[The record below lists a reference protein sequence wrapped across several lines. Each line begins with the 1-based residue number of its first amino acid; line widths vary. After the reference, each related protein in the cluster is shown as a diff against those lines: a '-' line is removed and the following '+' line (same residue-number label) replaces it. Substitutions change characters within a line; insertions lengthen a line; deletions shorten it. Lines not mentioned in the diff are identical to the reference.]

1 VFRWAD
7 GRAAKV
13 EDKTRARERLAG
25 QSRAERHSGLRESSD
40 RVSSGSGGRNGVGRW
55 WSESWCGRWPVLGSR
70 ALTVRRGEELLASK
84 VQQ

>member
-1 VFRWAD
+1 VGGWAGSK
-7 GRAAKV
+7 GRGQ
-13 EDKTRARERLAG
+13 DKGVGEASRAE
-25 QSRAERHSGLRESSD
+25 QSRAERHSGLGESSD